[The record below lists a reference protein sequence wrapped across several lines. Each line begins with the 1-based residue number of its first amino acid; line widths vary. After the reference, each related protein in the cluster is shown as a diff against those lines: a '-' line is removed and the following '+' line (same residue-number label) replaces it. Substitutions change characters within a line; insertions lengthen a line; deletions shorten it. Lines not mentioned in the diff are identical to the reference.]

1 MLLEKINIESKLRA
15 HQTKLI
21 SEFEIL
27 NQIKNIFENDEIDR
41 NEIINR
47 LIKISIVSKNKFDLD
62 LLETNKIFHLKSIKQ
77 TCIDYRLRFLD
88 SKLFKNK
95 IPEEAISK
103 IKDLEKIHNT
113 TFEGFKIMAPAKL
126 FKLEKSDDPLLFIPL
141 GNEYFYLVHKW
152 GNDLNPFRKIMMI
165 PFKSMGN
172 IVVTLIALSAITTFF
187 LPVSKFGPENINIV
201 KFISFLFVFKTY
213 CAIVVYY
220 SFWKGKNFS
229 GEIWNSNYSN

>member
-172 IVVTLIALSAITTFF
+172 IVVTLIALSAFTTLF

>member
-47 LIKISIVSKNKFDLD
+47 LTKISIVSKNKFDLD

-172 IVVTLIALSAITTFF
+172 IVVTLIALSAFTTLF